1 MKNIIIPLALLTLS
15 FSTFAQIGVNTT
27 VPDPSAALDVEST
40 TLGFLPPRM
49 TETEMSNINTPAE
62 GLIVYCTDCDP
73 KGLNF
78 FDGSDWKAIG
88 GSEAAPSVS
97 ADCDNNG
104 FVGSYVSGEGLSG
117 GSFSVNITN
126 NSFSTAEISFGASDL
141 VLSGVSGLSVGTPT
155 PSAAT
160 LSAGQSQIIT
170 YPLSGTPASTGT
182 LTANW
187 SKLSLSC
194 VKEKV
199 VSNGDASFS
208 LPLDKYIVS
217 LDITSPNPVQIQGA
231 IDNSTNTLS
240 IDVPY
245 TNGTGSYDA
254 YTSNWF
260 SVSGEGGDSNNI
272 RYSYPSGTFSNNGV
286 INITF
291 EVDGDTSFLVEKQS
305 PGIVALINSL
315 DFTVNG
321 DTKGAV
327 NLNAVGGILDTNFM
341 ALQNG
346 ASFGNGANS
355 PSDIVPQSDYGHTP
369 YLGGNFGSITQSY
382 RAGGVFYYDDGT
394 SKTRSTKD
402 YRNATTWH
410 PSNQSHPNGAY
421 IVVDF
426 GQERVF
432 NTIFAHQT
440 TADGRFTAIEVAIA
454 DSALHG
460 ADAGWNVVKPFVP
473 DEVGCSSDPQGYQ
486 ITFPIQVSRYVRY
499 RFVNSGTCT
508 RTFIE
513 VFGIGTFLHFD

>member
-1 MKNIIIPLALLTLS
+1 MKNIILNIALLTLS
-15 FSTFAQIGVNTT
+15 FSTFAQIGVNTS

-49 TETEMSNINTPAE
+49 TETEMNNINTPAE
-62 GLIVYCTDCDP
+62 GLIVYCTDCA

-97 ADCDNNG
+97 ADCDTNG

-126 NSFSTAEISFGASDL
+126 NSFSTAEISFGTSDL

-155 PSAAT
+155 PSTAT

-208 LPLDKYIVS
+208 LPLDKYIIS
-217 LDITSPNPVQIQGA
+217 LDITSPNPVQIQGT

-254 YTSNWF
+254 FTSNWF

-272 RYSYPSGTFSNNGV
+272 RYSYPSGTFSSMGV

-369 YLGGNFGSITQSY
+369 YNTNFGAITQSY
-382 RAGGVFYYDDGT
+382 RAGGYFITMMVLPKLGLQ
-394 SKTRSTKD
+394 KTIEMQPLGMPPI
-402 YRNATTWH
+402 NL
-410 PSNQSHPNGAY
+410 
-421 IVVDF
+421 I
-426 GQERVF
+426 
-432 NTIFAHQT
+432 QT
-440 TADGRFTAIEVAIA
+440 
-454 DSALHG
+454 
-460 ADAGWNVVKPFVP
+460 VP
-473 DEVGCSSDPQGYQ
+473 ILWLISDKNGCSIPFLPIRPQQTEGLQ
-486 ITFPIQVSRYVRY
+486 PLRSQLLIAL
-499 RFVNSGTCT
+499 CT
-508 RTFIE
+508 GPMRVGMLSSPLFRMRLVVVQTLRVIK
-513 VFGIGTFLHFD
+513 LHFQFKFQDMSAIVLLTVAHVQELL